1 MTSAGLQGQNVG
13 SARVE
18 EDEAPLEGIV
28 DPRGNIGGVS
38 LMTSVWALPTN
49 AAGIWRPQ
57 VLLFQVGPAAPPSA
71 LPELFSEVILFL
83 FFFPGGFKCIRKN
96 RIQWSPAVDRRPTP
110 PLYREKT

>member
-38 LMTSVWALPTN
+38 LMTDVRALPTN
-49 AAGIWRPQ
+49 AAGIWCSQ
-57 VLLFQVGPAAPPSA
+57 VSLFQVGPAAPPSA
-71 LPELFSEVILFL
+71 LPELFSQVI
-83 FFFPGGFKCIRKN
+83 FFFLWNRGICISVAWFLGAPDKDF
-96 RIQWSPAVDRRPTP
+96 QKECPAVQNKDS
-110 PLYREKT
+110 